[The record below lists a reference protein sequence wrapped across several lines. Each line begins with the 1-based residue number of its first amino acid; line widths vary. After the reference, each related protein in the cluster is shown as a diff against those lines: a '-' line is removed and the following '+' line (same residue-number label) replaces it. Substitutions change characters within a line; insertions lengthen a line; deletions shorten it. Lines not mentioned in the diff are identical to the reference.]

1 MKVIIMEIDGQEAV
15 ALNREGQFIRIRNTG
30 FSVGQEI
37 IATPDLYVRQSP
49 VKNTRVMTRI
59 AAIAACF
66 ILVFGTLMGF
76 LMMNSQSYGY
86 VSVDVNPSI
95 EYRLNRFDKVVR
107 VSAVNRDGEALLASI
122 GIENLKGEDIESA
135 LSLTVNELSV
145 QGYFDGENA
154 GIMISSSS
162 KNDRTSKELDQKLK
176 AYTEQEEKLT
186 GIIVITASVS
196 PETVEEAANLGTTA
210 GKLHLIKALG
220 EDISAEAW
228 LDRPIGEIYAAVL
241 ENGTDLS
248 PDPETEIEPPTDVIL
263 EPDTSME
270 TDVENATSAPVSDT
284 TEEPEESTEPA
295 EVTTDIESVTTTP
308 EETETEKE
316 TEIETETETETETES
331 ETETETVTETATET
345 ESETWPESEPEE
357 LPEEWPEEWPEPDKD
372 NSGRPV
378 WPEGTPWWIK
388 LLWAF
393 IFGQR

>member
-30 FSVGQEI
+30 FTVGQEI
-37 IATPDLYVRQSP
+37 VATPDMYVRQSP
-49 VKNTRVMTRI
+49 VKNTRIMTRI

-76 LMMNSQSYGY
+76 LMMNSQPYGY
-86 VSVDVNPSI
+86 VSVDINPSI
-95 EYRLNRFDKVVR
+95 EYRLNRFNKVVR
-107 VSAVNRDGEALLASI
+107 VSAVNQDGEALLAII

-145 QGYFDGENA
+145 QGYLDGENT

-162 KNDRTSKELDQKLK
+162 KNDRSSKALDQKLK
-176 AYTEQEEKLT
+176 AYTEQEEKLA
-186 GIIVITASVS
+186 GITVITASVP
-196 PETVEEAANLGTTA
+196 PETVEEASNLGTTA

-228 LDRPIGEIYAAVL
+228 LDRPIDEIYAAVL

-248 PDPETEIEPPTDVIL
+248 PDPETEIEPPTDDIL
-263 EPDTSME
+263 EPDTSKE
-270 TDVENATSAPVSDT
+270 TDTENATSAPVPDT
-284 TEEPEESTEPA
+284 TEEPEESTEPV
-295 EVTTDIESVTTTP
+295 EVTTDSESVTTTP
-308 EETETEKE
+308 EESESETEKE

-331 ETETETVTETATET
+331 ETETETETETES

-372 NSGRPV
+372 NSGKPI

-393 IFGQR
+393 IFG